1 MEPKYSK
8 QILKLSRPDLKLL
21 IEIIT
26 GHNNLR
32 TFSTKIQT
40 LTNTHCRFCNLAPE
54 TVIHMITE
62 CTNFKTERQK
72 LKLNKFNPQLSRTR
86 RSRKKKKDVL
96 PFSLPTTTTQE
107 WQVYKGYSFLQ
118 LSPVGTFF
126 YNFLATNTYYITLC
140 SVQLTLAFRDFFA
153 IHFV

>member
-72 LKLNKFNPQLSRTR
+72 LKLNKFNPQLS
-86 RSRKKKKDVL
+86 
-96 PFSLPTTTTQE
+96 TTQSLTWSIPLTLE
-107 WQVYKGYSFLQ
+107 
-118 LSPVGTFF
+118 FF
-126 YNFLATNTYYITLC
+126 KTPAIHNIITNTIT
-140 SVQLTLAFRDFFA
+140 
-153 IHFV
+153 